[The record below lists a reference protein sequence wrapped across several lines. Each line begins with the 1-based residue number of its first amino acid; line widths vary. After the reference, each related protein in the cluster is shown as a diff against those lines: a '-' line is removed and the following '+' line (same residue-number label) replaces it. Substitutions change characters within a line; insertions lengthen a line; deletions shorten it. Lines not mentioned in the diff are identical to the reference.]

1 MSEKQLLLTHIRVR
15 SSTITDYDNPGSIS
29 FESKN
34 TAIADVTQLVMTA
47 RLQVIRLVLLI
58 SLLRRV
64 TLHQYV
70 SFM

>member
-47 RLQVIRLVLLI
+47 RLQVIKIGITHIV
-58 SLLRRV
+58 V
-64 TLHQYV
+64 KKGNLHQYV